1 MSFLLFKETFCVLVK
16 HQVPLTEA
24 AVLADPHGMYA
35 QLWHRD
41 NCKALFGVSSYH
53 WEGDDQ
59 QCSWLLKCDRIF
71 WSLLCNLCSC
81 CGSLFCRVLFTVY
94 LQTQIWVWFLYTYLI
109 SNKTTALLL
118 IRLQHKQWCKGRSN
132 PSEIYGGCYEPQK

>member
-1 MSFLLFKETFCVLVK
+1 MFLLSIRYLLLKLQCLQIHMGCMHSFGTGITAKRSLES
-16 HQVPLTEA
+16 
-24 AVLADPHGMYA
+24 AVNH
-35 QLWHRD
+35 
-41 NCKALFGVSSYH
+41 S
-53 WEGDDQ
+53 EGDDQ

-81 CGSLFCRVLFTVY
+81 CGSLFCRVLFTVF
-94 LQTQIWVWFLYTYLI
+94 LQTQIWGWFLYTYLS

-132 PSEIYGGCYEPQK
+132 PSEIYWGC